1 MDVMELMRARHSVR
15 AYESRPV
22 EEEKVALLEAELAA
36 CNAQGGLRMRAVFGE
51 KGAFSSA
58 MAKYGKFSGVENYI
72 AVVAEK
78 GAKGAAVRAGYYGE
92 RAVLAAQALG
102 LNTCWAVMTF
112 SKRKAKKYAA
122 LQRGEKLLCVIAFGY
137 GKTQGVPHRS
147 KPLAKVINA
156 PEDAPAWFVRGA
168 EAALLAPTAM
178 NGQKFLF
185 TLLPGGTVRLEN
197 GGFCAALDR
206 GILKYHF
213 ELGAGKENF
222 RWEE

>member
-51 KGAFSSA
+51 NGAFSSA

-92 RAVLAAQALG
+92 RAVLAAQELG
-102 LNTCWAVMTF
+102 LNTCWVAMTF
-112 SKRKAKKYAA
+112 SKGRAKKFASV
-122 LQRGEKLLCVIAFGY
+122 QKGEKLICAIALGY
-137 GKTQGVPHRS
+137 GKTQGVPHRG
-147 KPLAKVINA
+147 KPLAEVLDA

-185 TLLPGGTVRLEN
+185 TLLPEGRVRAQSS
-197 GGFCAALDR
+197 GFYAALDR

>member
-22 EEEKVALLEAELAA
+22 EEEKAALLEAEIAA
-36 CNAQGGLRMRAVFGE
+36 CNAESGLRLQAVFGE
-51 KGAFSSA
+51 KEAFSSA

-72 AVVAEK
+72 AVIADRGGKE
-78 GAKGAAVRAGYYGE
+78 ASERAGYYGE
-92 RAVLAAQALG
+92 RIVLKAQELG
-102 LNTCWAVMTF
+102 LNTCWVAMTF
-112 SKRKAKKYAA
+112 SKGRAKKFASV
-122 LQRGEKLLCVIAFGY
+122 QKGEKLICAIALGY
-137 GKTQGVPHRS
+137 GKTQGVPHKS
-147 KPLAKVINA
+147 KPLEKVISAPENA
-156 PEDAPAWFVRGA
+156 PGWFVRGA

-185 TLLPGGTVRLEN
+185 TLLPEGRVRAQSS
-197 GGFCAALDR
+197 GFYAALDR